1 MPLGHLRSRD
11 GIDLCPSSVA
21 NPSRHRSR
29 AYQLA
34 RCFAG
39 RWPNCH
45 RTATQGRQSP
55 VCARTLSFMQFIWH
69 GNRHSTGLQGI
80 FARAMAPICVHR
92 APRTPPDIAPGHI
105 GSRDD
110 LFMSGAPQRQQ
121 LASERTPLTLFA
133 PAPSTV
139 SCVPLTRNL
148 SPEECSRRSEE
159 KYYSIDS
166 RYQTPTVLDFEK
178 VFVYL

>member
-1 MPLGHLRSRD
+1 MRTSIIGARPPVHRFSPFPQ
-11 GIDLCPSSVA
+11 IVIVLCPLFLQISSGTA
-21 NPSRHRSR
+21 IAILRACRAHR
-29 AYQLA
+29 LA
-34 RCFAG
+34 R
-39 RWPNCH
+39 WH
-45 RTATQGRQSP
+45 RFVSIERREPLQTS
-55 VCARTLSFMQFIWH
+55 
-69 GNRHSTGLQGI
+69 LQGTSV
-80 FARAMAPICVHR
+80 RAMIF
-92 APRTPPDIAPGHI
+92 
-105 GSRDD
+105 
-110 LFMSGAPQRQQ
+110 FMSGAPQRQQ
-121 LASERTPLTLFA
+121 LASERTPLTSFA

>member
-1 MPLGHLRSRD
+1 MNRPGGRLKRVGLFFFYERSSAAATDCCASALLQTSSYPGLSRSRK
-11 GIDLCPSSVA
+11 SSDKA
-21 NPSRHRSR
+21 IAILGASR
-29 AYQLA
+29 AYWFA
-34 RCFAG
+34 R
-39 RWPNCH
+39 WH
-45 RTATQGRQSP
+45 RFVSIERREPLQTS
-55 VCARTLSFMQFIWH
+55 
-69 GNRHSTGLQGI
+69 LQGTSV
-80 FARAMAPICVHR
+80 RAMIF
-92 APRTPPDIAPGHI
+92 
-105 GSRDD
+105 
-110 LFMSGAPQRQQ
+110 FMSGAPQRQQ
-121 LASERTPLTLFA
+121 LASERTPLTSFA